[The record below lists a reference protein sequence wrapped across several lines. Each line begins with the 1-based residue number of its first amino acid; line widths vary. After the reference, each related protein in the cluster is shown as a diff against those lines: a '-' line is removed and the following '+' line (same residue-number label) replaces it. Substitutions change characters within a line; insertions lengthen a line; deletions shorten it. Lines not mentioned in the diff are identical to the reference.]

1 MNSSDG
7 TITDSAMNGV
17 SFATNGTF
25 SSASDSKLAFKFN
38 GMSSAQTVSFD
49 FGTTGKTDGLTQNGG
64 DSTAA
69 VTSQDG
75 YEYGTFDSITVDS
88 DGTIKALYTNGI
100 TQTVATMKIAL
111 FSNQNGL
118 AKAGS
123 NLYEQTSAS
132 GDAIYV
138 TAASGRAGSISN
150 GYLEGSNVDMA
161 TELTSLITAQRGF
174 QLNTRVI
181 TTADE
186 VLSEAVNLKR

>member
-1 MNSSDG
+1 
-7 TITDSAMNGV
+7 
-17 SFATNGTF
+17 
-25 SSASDSKLAFKFN
+25 
-38 GMSSAQTVSFD
+38 
-49 FGTTGKTDGLTQNGG
+49 
-64 DSTAA
+64 
-69 VTSQDG
+69 
-75 YEYGTFDSITVDS
+75 
-88 DGTIKALYTNGI
+88 LYTNGI